1 MSAAALAVVVALA
14 LRRDPTLP
22 ELRRLLADRVRARV
36 RRVLHEPHRGRIRR
50 RPAARGS
57 RRATPCSFRYPRR
70 ASVSRASSRSSARG
84 ASGSCSTSWRS
95 RKVPRAF
102 GRWRPSPR
110 ACSSRTTRTTRRM
123 CTPCRSGSATAA
135 PWCTADRSSSGRCST
150 RLGPPRAKKRKC
162 VLCFSVGTHESRR
175 TCYETLKDAPFVL
188 DLNRASGGWTETS
201 EFYAAARE
209 SMYTLAPR
217 GFGVDTHRFYEA
229 IFLWSV
235 PIVVR
240 TGTAFDRVYAQ
251 FPCLVVEAW
260 SDVTE
265 PLPRRGVRGVRARC
279 ARSTRGTRGCSST
292 RAPRRTSCSGSEKRA
307 CRGEGKLRAKKNRD
321 GLFGAQYPERVSS
334 APLRAGLC

>member
-1 MSAAALAVVVALA
+1 MSAAALALVVALAVVVALA

-22 ELRRLLADRVRARV
+22 ELRRRLLFGFSQIGYALACDVCYTSRIAGGYGDDPRHVARLKTGDSVFISVSETRVSVARLVSILRARGIRLV
-36 RRVLHEPHRGRIRR
+36 FYLMAEPE
-50 RPAARGS
+50 
-57 RRATPCSFRYPRR
+57 
-70 ASVSRASSRSSARG
+70 
-84 ASGSCSTSWRS
+84 
-95 RKVPRAF
+95 VPRALVEALAPVAARMF
-102 GRWRPSPR
+102 VQNNAYDAPNVHAMPIGIRDCGTVVEVHRGSFEQ
-110 ACSSRTTRTTRRM
+110 RTLLD
-123 CTPCRSGSATAA
+123 A
-135 PWCTADRSSSGRCST
+135 
-150 RLGPPRAKKRKC
+150 LGPPRAKKRKC

-265 PLPRRGVRGVRARC
+265 PLLDGAYEAC
-279 ARSTRGTRGCSST
+279 ARAM
-292 RAPRRTSCSGSEKRA
+292 RAFHARYPRVLFDPRTA
-307 CRGEGKLRAKKNRD
+307 TDLMLR
-321 GLFGAQYPERVSS
+321 L
-334 APLRAGLC
+334 